1 MGCGISGVPRTPA
14 SSRGNDGAGGDTAR
28 SPGEGMRRG
37 LSTVQLGSPRLH
49 RLALLQLPEKIG
61 AEQALRRLLIY
72 ASVAGKTT
80 ATENR
85 ETDQANDP
93 FPTFFGN
100 SK

>member
-1 MGCGISGVPRTPA
+1 MVFPGFLGPLRPRVGMTERAGTPP
-14 SSRGNDGAGGDTAR
+14 G
-28 SPGEGMRRG
+28 PGEGMRRG

-85 ETDQANDP
+85 EADQANDP